1 MEWNKEKI
9 KCILIANDICY
20 QFIEGKFMKQ
30 MKKILM
36 NKMNLDYIG
45 ELKGLSKFRY
55 KKAQDS
61 FNYVAKLFDGIY
73 LVLTDYRDTYNYEV
87 SGGFNIKSMNL
98 SYCLEGQ
105 MKCQLPTT
113 NEVSF
118 ITKHSF
124 TVDCIAKHCAEAKF
138 PEGHLKN
145 LEYFISIEEIS
156 EETEKIFES
165 FGVSIMGIYEK
176 FGSEKVAVLKKD
188 LGIEKI
194 FKSFIGEEFFN
205 VNRYRMALL
214 ETLFYLKDIQLSEE
228 NEFVYLPKKHI
239 EKVQQ
244 VQKLITDDF
253 RKKYTVDELASIVNI
268 SKTYLNRAFKEVYGD
283 SIHVYLINKRIE
295 YAKKQMR
302 LSKISITEIAERVG
316 YANASKFAD
325 MFRKYEGISPRVYR
339 GGLKYDL

>member
-1 MEWNKEKI
+1 M
-9 KCILIANDICY
+9 ICVINY
-20 QFIEGKFMKQ
+20 EDGFMKQ

-36 NKMNLDYIG
+36 EKMNLDYIG
-45 ELKGLSKFRY
+45 QSHGLLKFRY
-55 KKAQDS
+55 KKAKDS
-61 FNYVAKLFDGIY
+61 FNYLAKLFDGIY
-73 LVLTDYRDTYNYEV
+73 LVLTDYRDTYTYEV

-105 MKCQLPTT
+105 MKSQLPTT

-118 ITKHSF
+118 LTKHSF

-165 FGVSIMGIYEK
+165 FGVSIRGIYEK
-176 FGSEKVAVLKKD
+176 FSEEKLAVLKKD

-194 FKSFIGEEFFN
+194 FKNFTGEEFFN
-205 VNRYRMALL
+205 INRYRIALL

-228 NEFVYLPKKHI
+228 NEFVYLPKIHI

-244 VQKLITDDF
+244 VQKLITGDF

-268 SKTYLNRAFKEVYGD
+268 SNTYLNRAFKEVYGD
-283 SIHVYLINKRIE
+283 SIHAYLIDKRIE
-295 YAKKQMR
+295 YAKEQMR
-302 LSKISITEIAERVG
+302 LSKISITEIAESVG